1 MIKEVECGLDD
12 KLIEI
17 GSDKKDKD
25 IVARVIKWFKIKI
38 QKCIILILK
47 EYFCW
52 SFNCFLN
59 SLFYLMDSKYNI
71 LKILLQ
77 LTQW

>member
-25 IVARVIKWFKIKI
+25 IVARVIKWFKTKI

-47 EYFCW
+47 EYFC
-52 SFNCFLN
+52 
-59 SLFYLMDSKYNI
+59 
-71 LKILLQ
+71 
-77 LTQW
+77 